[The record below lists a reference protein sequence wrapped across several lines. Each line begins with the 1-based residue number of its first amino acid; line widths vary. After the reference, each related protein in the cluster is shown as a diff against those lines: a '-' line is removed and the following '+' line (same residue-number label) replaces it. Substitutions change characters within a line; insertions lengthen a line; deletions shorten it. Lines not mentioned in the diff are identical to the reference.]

1 MVLSFVEFER
11 SARKSPLRGKETVCK
26 AIAGTRMFSGF
37 GLPCVCFGLRAY
49 NSRSRPK
56 VEALCLTKLVEVV
69 SKLVGSSQKDIVRC
83 VTKGNNLN
91 HIGNG
96 FLLDSN

>member
-1 MVLSFVEFER
+1 MQSHCRHTHVF
-11 SARKSPLRGKETVCK
+11 
-26 AIAGTRMFSGF
+26 GF

-56 VEALCLTKLVEVV
+56 VEEFCLTKLVEVV

-91 HIGNG
+91 HVGTAFCLTQIEMAR
-96 FLLDSN
+96 